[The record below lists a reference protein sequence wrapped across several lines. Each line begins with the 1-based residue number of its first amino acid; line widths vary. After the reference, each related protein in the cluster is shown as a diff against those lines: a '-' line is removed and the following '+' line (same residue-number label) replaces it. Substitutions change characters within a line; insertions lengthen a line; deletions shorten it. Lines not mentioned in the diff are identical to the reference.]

1 MITVYRGRPGPS
13 AAAQFQNVV
22 SFGFQVQGASGF
34 TPPPTG
40 TTGYLKEFYWNDR
53 LTHQSQRML
62 RFGFKVQGS
71 SGAVAPGV
79 SVGGSISGGT
89 FSKGRWREIVGQL
102 EAAERARQELL
113 DRASEIKQAKAKKAL
128 QAAAKVA
135 QEAIEEVG
143 RQFEL
148 ERLTSAMQ
156 SAAEARKLADVVVE
170 AARVKQI
177 AVELIAWAEEARL
190 IAEEDEE
197 ETEWLLLS

>member
-22 SFGFQVQGASGF
+22 SFGFQSQGF
-34 TPPPTG
+34 IFVPPATG
-40 TTGYLKEFYWNDR
+40 TTGYLKEFYWNDK
-53 LTHQSQRML
+53 LAHQSQRML

-170 AARVKQI
+170 SARVKQI
-177 AVELIAWAEEARL
+177 ALELIAWAEQD
-190 IAEEDEE
+190 EED
-197 ETEWLLLS
+197 TEWLLLS

>member
-22 SFGFQVQGASGF
+22 SFGFQSQGF
-34 TPPPTG
+34 IFVPPATG
-40 TTGYLKEFYWNDR
+40 TTGYLKEFYWNDK
-53 LTHQSQRML
+53 LTHQSQHML
-62 RFGFKVQGS
+62 RFGFKVQGTAG
-71 SGAVAPGV
+71 GAAV

-170 AARVKQI
+170 SARVKQI
-177 AVELIAWAEEARL
+177 ALELIAWAEQD
-190 IAEEDEE
+190 EED
-197 ETEWLLLS
+197 TEWLLLS

>member
-22 SFGFQVQGASGF
+22 RFGFQSQGF
-34 TPPPTG
+34 IFVPPATG

-53 LTHQSQRML
+53 LTHQSQHML

-170 AARVKQI
+170 SARVKQI
-177 AVELIAWAEEARL
+177 ALELIAWAEQD
-190 IAEEDEE
+190 EED
-197 ETEWLLLS
+197 TEWLVLS